1 VSCGFDLVCIDAE
14 HSALGPRDIESL
26 VRAASVTELPALVR
40 VGRSVREIQQA
51 LDAGASG
58 VVVPGVETA
67 DEARLYVQASRY
79 PPVGTRGVGLSRAT
93 GYGTRLA
100 EYVAGANEHVLV
112 VLQLETKAA
121 VVACRDIVHV
131 EGIDVVFVGPGDL
144 AASIG
149 LAVGS
154 AAHADAIET
163 ILDAAARAGVASGI
177 FCFSPEEV
185 TRWSARGV
193 RFLLTGSDIGFLAST
208 GREVLQSA
216 RAALA

>member
-1 VSCGFDLVCIDAE
+1 M
-14 HSALGPRDIESL
+14 
-26 VRAASVTELPALVR
+26 
-40 VGRSVREIQQA
+40 REIQQA

-58 VVVPGVETA
+58 VIVPGVETA

-79 PPVGTRGVGLSRAT
+79 PPVGTRGIGLSRAT
-93 GYGTRLA
+93 GYGTRLP
-100 EYVAGANEHVLV
+100 EYVAEANERTLV
-112 VLQLETKAA
+112 VLQLETRAA
-121 VVACRDIVHV
+121 VLACHDIVGV

-149 LAVGS
+149 APVGS
-154 AAHADAIET
+154 DPHAEAIET
-163 ILDAAARAGVASGI
+163 ILDAAAGAGVTGGI

-193 RFLLTGSDIGFLAST
+193 RFLLTGSDIGFIAST
-208 GREVLQSA
+208 GREVLRSA